1 MSNEA
6 PFNVVLRLRPLVV
19 DETRDLRST
28 LRSKILHVAQNVVT
42 LKATRDFGCKEFSF
56 IYDHIF
62 PEDAS
67 NEAVYQQALRPLI
80 LNVFEGYNATC
91 FAYGMTGAG
100 KTYTVHGDY
109 LGSRQLGLTHL
120 AFQDCFAQLEGVFT
134 IHVSYLEIYNE
145 QVRDLLAETGKS
157 LMVVEDPV
165 KGVVVP
171 ELSELLVQN
180 VDQVN
185 RLIDRGNRLRT
196 MAATS
201 ANQFSTRSHAI
212 LQMTLEQREGGE
224 TQTSKLYL
232 IDLAGSERACATE
245 NRGQRMIEGASINRS
260 LLALGS
266 CINILSD
273 PRQSGKYVPYR
284 DSKLTRLLKD
294 SLGGNTKTLMV
305 ACVCGATKYF
315 EETLNTLRYA
325 SRARNIKHKVEV
337 NMKQQ
342 LEYGALVESLTAEIS
357 NLRSQLQ
364 RRHSVVEIPVV
375 MDREADSE
383 ELERLSHQLITNF
396 EEHWELK
403 QSITEID
410 ALNKDNQERIR
421 EILSLRGRV
430 DDLEELR
437 YELEGRQNSIKAN
450 EESRGDL
457 MQALYKNMREKTA
470 LQQTLGTTSSKQRQF
485 LEVQL
490 DLRALKLEKVDLH
503 LQNRKIKEEAKE
515 VRRQS
520 EQKDLIILDMQQQL
534 DSLKLKLSSTHLRP
548 ESVQPQRNQSD
559 EGELIKEHKPSGKGS
574 RRRRKTPASPVHVK
588 LTLSQQISPVK
599 FKISPLNEA
608 RSQVKL
614 KATEPAQSSVTFL
627 SNYVA
632 LTRPT
637 TAPRPVEHPRA
648 ISQSPTTH
656 KQTKSKKAPSKGAFS
671 STSGVKASQVPVQRY
686 LSLYALEASLN
697 HKILNSKEA
706 AALVKRKITLT
717 DIQQVSRSNVASN
730 PSR

>member
-6 PFNVVLRLRPLVV
+6 PFNVVVRLRPLVV

-56 IYDHIF
+56 IFDHIF
-62 PEDAS
+62 PEDTS

-100 KTYTVHGDY
+100 KTYTVLGDY
-109 LGSRQLGLTHL
+109 LGSGQLGLTHL
-120 AFQDCFAQLEGVFT
+120 AFQDCFALLEGVFT
-134 IHVSYLEIYNE
+134 IRVSYLEIYNE

-165 KGVVVP
+165 RGVIVP
-171 ELSELLVQN
+171 ELSELLVESL
-180 VDQVN
+180 DQVN
-185 RLIDRGNRLRT
+185 HLIDRGNRLRT

-212 LQMTLEQREGGE
+212 LQMTLEQRGGGE

-273 PRQSGKYVPYR
+273 PRQRGKYVPYR

-357 NLRSQLQ
+357 SLRTQLQ
-364 RRHSVVEIPVV
+364 RRHSAVELPVL

-383 ELERLSHQLITNF
+383 EFEQLSRQLITNF

-410 ALNKDNQERIR
+410 ALNQDNQERIH
-421 EILSLRGRV
+421 EILHLRGH
-430 DDLEELR
+430 DYDLEELR

-450 EESRGDL
+450 VESRGDL
-457 MQALYKNMREKTA
+457 MKALAKNTKEKTA
-470 LQQTLGTTSSKQRQF
+470 LQQTLSTLASSKQRQF

-520 EQKDLIILDMQQQL
+520 EQKDLIIRDMQQQL
-534 DSLKLKLSSTHLRP
+534 DSLKLKLSRTHLRP
-548 ESVQPQRNQSD
+548 DSVQPQRNQSD
-559 EGELIKEHKPSGKGS
+559 EAEPINEHKPSGKAN
-574 RRRRKTPASPVHVK
+574 RQRRKTPASPVHVK
-588 LTLSQQISPVK
+588 LSLSSQVSPVK
-599 FKISPLNEA
+599 YKISPLKEA

-614 KATEPAQSSVTFL
+614 KAKEPAQSSVTFL
-627 SNYVA
+627 SNYVSM
-632 LTRPT
+632 TRPI
-637 TAPRPVEHPRA
+637 TAPRPAEHPRA
-648 ISQSPTTH
+648 ISQSPTH
-656 KQTKSKKAPSKGAFS
+656 RQPKSKKASSKGAFS
-671 STSGVKASQVPVQRY
+671 SSSGVKASQVPAQRY
-686 LSLYALEASLN
+686 LSLYALAASLN

-706 AALVKRKITLT
+706 ASLAKQKITLT
-717 DIQQVSRSNVASN
+717 DIHKLSRSYVASN
-730 PSR
+730 PNR